1 MSIHVKVQVKL
12 NLYTNRY
19 GHRPWRSI
27 DQRRAFFP
35 LASLPRLPRCF
46 CCMGPFPQF
55 EALQFLPL
63 FFCRHFLEQGNYN

>member
-27 DQRRAFFP
+27 DQGRAFFP
-35 LASLPRLPRCF
+35 LLASLAFLDAFVVWVLSHNSRRF
-46 CCMGPFPQF
+46 SFFPFF
-55 EALQFLPL
+55 SVVIS
-63 FFCRHFLEQGNYN
+63 